1 MEKVRRE
8 VFILVLVGEDFMML
22 HGECSEQFALLWRC
36 LLNIVFGA
44 VLAYMHDVLC
54 KMLQCTTRYYIETQV
69 FWLTDLRMSRFNGIM
84 NCYEKVDYCVKFGDL

>member
-8 VFILVLVGEDFMML
+8 VFILVFVGDFMML

-69 FWLTDLRMSRFNGIM
+69 FWLF
-84 NCYEKVDYCVKFGDL
+84 KVDRFKDV